1 MKRNIL
7 LLAALLVCWGIQ
19 SAMPPRW
26 DNRSIQLGDERK
38 ELYLP
43 LLKGKK
49 VGLFSNHSG
58 VNSQGAHILDV
69 LLAEGVEVTTL
80 IGPEH
85 GFRGTADAGAHVSS
99 STDEKTGLPILS
111 LYDGGKNGPKDEDMK
126 RFDVLVVDIQDVGLR
141 FYTYYVTMLQLMK
154 RCAQT
159 DRKVVIL
166 DRPNPNGHYVDGPI
180 LDMSLKSGVGALP
193 IPIVHGLTL
202 GELALMAQGEGWC
215 EAACDLTVIPCK
227 GYRHKKMYWI
237 SIPPSP
243 NLPDMRSIYLYPSIC
258 FFEGTVLSLGRG
270 TEKPFQM
277 YGHPDLKDCT
287 FSFTPQSRPGATNPP
302 LKDQLCKGV
311 DLRDISIRE
320 IQKAK
325 KIDMQYIVDAYR
337 KMGQGEAFFGSR
349 SRFFD
354 LLTGRREIQQMIL
367 RGASAE
373 EIEASWKED
382 VEKFLQQ
389 RKPYLLYK

>member
-126 RFDVLVVDIQDVGLR
+126 RFDVLVVDIQDVQG
-141 FYTYYVTMLQLMK
+141 
-154 RCAQT
+154 
-159 DRKVVIL
+159 
-166 DRPNPNGHYVDGPI
+166 
-180 LDMSLKSGVGALP
+180 GV
-193 IPIVHGLTL
+193 
-202 GELALMAQGEGWC
+202 
-215 EAACDLTVIPCK
+215 
-227 GYRHKKMYWI
+227 
-237 SIPPSP
+237 
-243 NLPDMRSIYLYPSIC
+243 
-258 FFEGTVLSLGRG
+258 
-270 TEKPFQM
+270 
-277 YGHPDLKDCT
+277 
-287 FSFTPQSRPGATNPP
+287 
-302 LKDQLCKGV
+302 
-311 DLRDISIRE
+311 RDFN
-320 IQKAK
+320 
-325 KIDMQYIVDAYR
+325 VN
-337 KMGQGEAFFGSR
+337 
-349 SRFFD
+349 
-354 LLTGRREIQQMIL
+354 LLT
-367 RGASAE
+367 
-373 EIEASWKED
+373 
-382 VEKFLQQ
+382 
-389 RKPYLLYK
+389 